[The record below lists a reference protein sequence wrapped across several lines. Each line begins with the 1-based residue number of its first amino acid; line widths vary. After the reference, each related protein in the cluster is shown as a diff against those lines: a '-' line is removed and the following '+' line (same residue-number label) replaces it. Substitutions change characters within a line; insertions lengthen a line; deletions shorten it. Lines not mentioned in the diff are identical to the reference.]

1 MAISYFFNTD
11 KLHYSGALGTL
22 LFRSLMKKNEE
33 KKGRDKEEG
42 FLSTSLEALKTAG
55 CRITRSRI
63 AVIECIAKAEQPL
76 SAPAI
81 YEQLSGSGGGDVTL
95 DKASVYRI
103 LDTLSQLNLV
113 HRVTPEGTY
122 LACNHRA
129 CKHSHH
135 VLSRCTKCNEVKEV
149 DVPSEVVAPLLFHMK
164 HTLQFVPDSH
174 LLHMDGICA
183 DCD

>member
-1 MAISYFFNTD
+1 M
-11 KLHYSGALGTL
+11 K
-22 LFRSLMKKNEE
+22 RSDNRKES
-33 KKGRDKEEG
+33 RVSTEEG
-42 FLSTSLEALKTAG
+42 FLETSLQVLRSAG

-63 AVIECIAKAEQPL
+63 AVIECIARSDQPL

-81 YEQLSGSGGGDVTL
+81 YEQLSRHGDDAVSL

-103 LDTLSQLNLV
+103 LDTLSQLHLV

-122 LACNHRA
+122 LACNHRS

-135 VLSRCTKCNEVKEV
+135 VLSRCTQCNDVREV

-174 LLHMDGICA
+174 LLHMDGICSE
-183 DCD
+183 CSEISGE